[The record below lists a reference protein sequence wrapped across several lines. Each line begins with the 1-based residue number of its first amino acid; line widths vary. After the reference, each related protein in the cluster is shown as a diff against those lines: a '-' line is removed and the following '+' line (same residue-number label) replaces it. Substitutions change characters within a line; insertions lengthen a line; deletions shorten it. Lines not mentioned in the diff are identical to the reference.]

1 LLNHLP
7 GVGYAMMQVI
17 PMLLIAIVQAVSAFQ
32 YPCSNYVGHH
42 HHDAGRRHTTLQ
54 SIEDPTL
61 IEELSISGT
70 IGLLANSIVER
81 TGMANDLV
89 KDEPT
94 MDDSSESTSSLLLYG
109 IADSIDDTAWVYFFL
124 TLVAAVDTY
133 FDIHYVDSDI
143 LKEAIPTIAVTVG
156 IARTLSSIKRT
167 LLLQRISGKKLGRT
181 RIYDQFIDFILTFST
196 CGVILSELQL
206 DDNVG
211 MGFQSLFAISGA
223 SAVFFS
229 LVSKDLAEHIVGGL
243 AVQVWDAF
251 SVGETITLGNGLSG
265 KVVSIGLV
273 ETEIESSNNVITKIP
288 NSKIVNERVSNIS
301 RATKSQVVQTLRFSY
316 GDIKLVPKVLA
327 DIQEEIEASCPKLDR
342 GTAQLK
348 SYEADHIQTEVNY
361 HFDIPPG
368 NVVEYGSNREQ
379 VLLAIGRAIE
389 KNNVTFAIPAIN
401 YVNTE

>member
-1 LLNHLP
+1 
-7 GVGYAMMQVI
+7 MMQVI

>member
-1 LLNHLP
+1 MLIDLRMRGGTSVYEGISTQKTRVTHLCNDPKDHDDRIFLNHLP

-17 PMLLIAIVQAVSAFQ
+17 PLLLIAIVQAVSAFQ
-32 YPCSNYVGHH
+32 YPCSNYVAYHH
-42 HHDAGRRHTTLQ
+42 HHDAGRSHTTLQ

-81 TGMANDLV
+81 TGMTNDLV

-94 MDDSSESTSSLLLYG
+94 MDDSSESTRSLLLYG

-124 TLVAAVDTY
+124 TLVAAIDTY

-181 RIYDQFIDFILTFST
+181 RIYDQFTDFILSFCT

-206 DDNVG
+206 DDNIG

-327 DIQEEIEASCPKLDR
+327 DIQGECFCLRQAVSLIF
-342 GTAQLK
+342 
-348 SYEADHIQTEVNY
+348 HVFVNEV
-361 HFDIPPG
+361 IT
-368 NVVEYGSNREQ
+368 SN
-379 VLLAIGRAIE
+379 
-389 KNNVTFAIPAIN
+389 K
-401 YVNTE
+401 

>member
-1 LLNHLP
+1 
-7 GVGYAMMQVI
+7 
-17 PMLLIAIVQAVSAFQ
+17 
-32 YPCSNYVGHH
+32 
-42 HHDAGRRHTTLQ
+42 
-54 SIEDPTL
+54 
-61 IEELSISGT
+61 
-70 IGLLANSIVER
+70 
-81 TGMANDLV
+81 
-89 KDEPT
+89 
-94 MDDSSESTSSLLLYG
+94 
-109 IADSIDDTAWVYFFL
+109 
-124 TLVAAVDTY
+124 
-133 FDIHYVDSDI
+133 
-143 LKEAIPTIAVTVG
+143 
-156 IARTLSSIKRT
+156 
-167 LLLQRISGKKLGRT
+167 
-181 RIYDQFIDFILTFST
+181 
-196 CGVILSELQL
+196 
-206 DDNVG
+206 

-316 GDIKLVPKVLA
+316 GDMKLVPKVLA
-327 DIQEEIEASCPKLDR
+327 DIQEEIEASCPKLDH

-361 HFDIPPG
+361 HFDIPPS
-368 NVVEYGSNREQ
+368 NQEYGSNREQ

-401 YVNTE
+401 YVNTESSSKG

>member
-1 LLNHLP
+1 
-7 GVGYAMMQVI
+7 MQVI

-42 HHDAGRRHTTLQ
+42 HHDVAGRRHTILQ

-94 MDDSSESTSSLLLYG
+94 MDDSSESTRSLLLYG

-124 TLVAAVDTY
+124 TLVAAIDTY
-133 FDIHYVDSDI
+133 IDIHYVDSDI

-327 DIQEEIEASCPKLDR
+327 DIQGECFFLLSLMFFINEVI
-342 GTAQLK
+342 T
-348 SYEADHIQTEVNY
+348 SY
-361 HFDIPPG
+361 
-368 NVVEYGSNREQ
+368 
-379 VLLAIGRAIE
+379 
-389 KNNVTFAIPAIN
+389 K
-401 YVNTE
+401 